1 MGQSNAVR
9 ISGDQFVEEFLVMRR
24 TRLLIVLIVSI
35 LGLHGC
41 QDKAPEPGVD
51 MAALRQAVLKKTEEI
66 YRIHL
71 KLDTAAA
78 DITAAE
84 VKARNADCSD
94 AQYFAADAYR
104 ILEQADQDLLQLGR
118 DLQVLFNLDVEI
130 TNSP

>member
-1 MGQSNAVR
+1 
-9 ISGDQFVEEFLVMRR
+9 MRR
-24 TRLLIVLIVSI
+24 ILLLIVLVVSI
-35 LGLHGC
+35 VALHGC
-41 QDKAPEPGVD
+41 QEQAPEPGVD
-51 MAALRQAVLKKTEEI
+51 MAALRQAVLKKTEEL
-66 YRIHL
+66 YQIHL

-94 AQYFAADAYR
+94 AEYLAADAYR
-104 ILEQADQDLLQLGR
+104 VLEQADQDLLQLGR

>member
-1 MGQSNAVR
+1 
-9 ISGDQFVEEFLVMRR
+9 MRR
-24 TRLLIVLIVSI
+24 TRLLLILVISI
-35 LGLHGC
+35 LGLLGC
-41 QDKAPEPGVD
+41 QEQAAEPGVD
-51 MAALRQAVLKKTEEI
+51 MTALRQAVLKKTEEI
-66 YRIHL
+66 YQIHL

>member
-1 MGQSNAVR
+1 
-9 ISGDQFVEEFLVMRR
+9 MRR
-24 TRLLIVLIVSI
+24 TRLLLILVISI
-35 LGLHGC
+35 LGLYGC
-41 QDKAPEPGVD
+41 QEQAPESGVD
-51 MAALRQAVLKKTEEI
+51 MTALRQAVLKKTEEI
-66 YRIHL
+66 YQIHL

-94 AQYFAADAYR
+94 AEYFAADAYR
-104 ILEQADQDLLQLGR
+104 VLEQADQDLLQLGR

>member
-1 MGQSNAVR
+1 MKS
-9 ISGDQFVEEFLVMRR
+9 VEEITAMRLAQL
-24 TRLLIVLIVSI
+24 LLILLVSI

-41 QDKAPEPGVD
+41 REQAPEPGVD
-51 MAALRQAVLKKTEEI
+51 MTALRQAVLKKTEEL
-66 YRIHL
+66 YLIHL
-71 KLDTAAA
+71 KLDSAAA

-94 AQYFAADAYR
+94 AEYLAADAYR
-104 ILEQADQDLLQLGR
+104 VLEQADQDLLQLGG

>member
-1 MGQSNAVR
+1 
-9 ISGDQFVEEFLVMRR
+9 MRR
-24 TRLLIVLIVSI
+24 ILLLLILNVLL

-41 QDKAPEPGVD
+41 QEQAPEPGVD
-51 MAALRQAVLKKTEEI
+51 MVALRQAVLKKTEEL
-66 YRIHL
+66 YQIHL

-84 VKARNADCSD
+84 VKARDADCS
-94 AQYFAADAYR
+94 AAEYFAADAYR
-104 ILEQADQDLLQLGR
+104 TLEQADQDLLQLGR